1 MMAFT
6 LDYALTASMTH
17 SSMQSTIVTGGAGF
31 IGSHVVDALI
41 GEGRTVVV
49 VDDLS
54 TGLAERVAP
63 DASLE
68 VVDISDAEALD
79 RVVDSARPD
88 AIYHLAAQSSVTKSV
103 ADPQLDCRVNV
114 AGTLNLLEA
123 ARRHGAPLVFTSTG
137 GALYGNRAPIPTAED
152 WPPAPIAPYGAS
164 KWAGEAYILT
174 WAEAHGV
181 RHSVCRLANIYG
193 PRQSPHGE
201 AGVVA
206 IFSYHLWRGTQP
218 TIFGFG
224 APTRD
229 YVHVADVARA
239 LLAASGKGGVFNIS
253 SGVETSARAIFDE
266 LQTYATPPL
275 EPLLAPLRT
284 GELERSCMDPSK
296 AQRELGW
303 RAETDLSEGL
313 RETYRALVDEF
324 EQGSG
329 SPRA

>member
-1 MMAFT
+1 
-6 LDYALTASMTH
+6 
-17 SSMQSTIVTGGAGF
+17 MQSTIVTGGAGF

-41 GEGRTVVV
+41 SEGETVVV

-68 VVDISDAEALD
+68 VVDIADADPLD
-79 RVVDSARPD
+79 RVIDSVRPR
-88 AIYHLAAQSSVTKSV
+88 AIYHLAAQSSVTRSV
-103 ADPQLDCRVNV
+103 ADPQRDCRVNV

-123 ARRHGAPLVFTSTG
+123 ARRHGASLVFTSTG

-181 RHSVCRLANIYG
+181 PHSVCRLANVYG

-239 LLAASGKGGVFNIS
+239 LLAASGKGGVFNVS
-253 SGVETSARAIFDE
+253 SGLETSAQAIFDE
-266 LQTYATPPL
+266 LLVHAPRPL
-275 EPLLAPLRT
+275 EPQLAPLRP

-303 RAETDLSEGL
+303 QSEVALSQGL
-313 RETYRALVDEF
+313 RETYQALVHEF
-324 EQGSG
+324 EHNSG
-329 SPRA
+329 DSRV